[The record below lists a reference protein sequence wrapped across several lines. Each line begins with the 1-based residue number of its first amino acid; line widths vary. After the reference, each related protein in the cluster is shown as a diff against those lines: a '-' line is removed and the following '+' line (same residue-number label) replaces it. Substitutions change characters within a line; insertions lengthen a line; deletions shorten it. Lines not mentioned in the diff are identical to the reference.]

1 MTIASYSDLQ
11 SSLQSWANRS
21 DLPVSDL
28 ILLTEA
34 RFNRDVN
41 FRQLEPDKALTGVPG
56 SRFIALPTQFSEPRV
71 LWIEWSWGREQLRNV
86 EASSMLTRTNA
97 GRPYYWT
104 IDNTNIAFERP
115 LDIAYAFSFRMTQQ
129 VALSAS
135 TPTNYVLTNY
145 PDIYLYGGLVQAA
158 LWMKD
163 PEMLKTFEAAY
174 QQAVNSTNQQ
184 EARSQSFAPLVSDDA
199 LRRAMPFNILS
210 GEPY

>member
-1 MTIASYSDLQ
+1 
-11 SSLQSWANRS
+11 
-21 DLPVSDL
+21 
-28 ILLTEA
+28 
-34 RFNRDVN
+34 
-41 FRQLEPDKALTGVPG
+41 
-56 SRFIALPTQFSEPRV
+56 
-71 LWIEWSWGREQLRNV
+71 
-86 EASSMLTRTNA
+86 MLTRTNA

-104 IDNTNIAFERP
+104 IDNSNIAFERP